1 VAQELKS
8 KHLFYKS
15 VNSLLII
22 GQEIDAGKHSHH
34 ALQVS
39 ISLDIPFLFECAS
52 ISDHFEGV
60 IIGPDIDHSL
70 SGISG
75 RQALLLLDPEH
86 HQSKEIIEQLLD
98 NNGIYIL
105 QGELLDKLRSYIN
118 AHLSEQSPTNLS
130 IDNLLNILVSQPQP
144 LPKMDTRIQAVINY
158 IAQQPQKIANIQELA
173 QHSNLS
179 ESRLSHLFKQ
189 HVGIPIRRYLLWQ
202 RLLDASIFA
211 ATGNSLTEAAH
222 QAGFTDS
229 SHFTRTFKSMFGIH
243 PSSFIKNIE
252 FVKTNQE

>member
-1 VAQELKS
+1 MAQELKT

-52 ISDHFEGV
+52 INDHFDGV

-86 HQSKEIIEQLLD
+86 HQSKKIIEQLLD

-118 AHLSEQSPTNLS
+118 SYLLDQNPTELS
-130 IDNLLNILVSQPQP
+130 IDDLLDILVSQSQP
-144 LPKMDTRIQAVINY
+144 LQKIDSRIQAIISY
-158 IAQQPQKIANIQELA
+158 IAQQPQKIANIQELT

-189 HVGIPIRRYLLWQ
+189 QVGIPIRRYLLWQ
-202 RLLDASIFA
+202 RLLDASVFA
-211 ATGNSLTEAAH
+211 ASGNSLTEAAH

-229 SHFTRTFKSMFGIH
+229 SHFTRTFKSMFGVH

-252 FVKTNQE
+252 FVKSNEE